1 MICFVDCQ
9 NCNGEG
15 KRFVLIVPVTIVAT
29 AHAVSKVKI
38 EAVPRSNRRVERFCG
53 ARDVSAVE
61 GVGNAIVRAARPIR
75 SCLWVHYRRCVPALT
90 ATFSLGSTPLT
101 GTPKRPDETKKRT
114 LIPKTSS
121 PSFLTYP
128 M

>member
-61 GVGNAIVRAARPIR
+61 GAGNAIVRAARPVR
-75 SCLWVHYRRCVPALT
+75 SCPWVHYRRCVTALS
-90 ATFSLGSTPLT
+90 ANFSLGSTPLD
-101 GTPKRPDETKKRT
+101 GHD
-114 LIPKTSS
+114 LAA
-121 PSFLTYP
+121 
-128 M
+128 